1 MKPIYAHAAGALA
14 LSFTIAACV
23 PAPDSTPAPEQVAT
37 ATPPATPT
45 PSAAPLPPPPVE
57 ANWIDR
63 PQTAGT
69 WRFSGSQAAFVE
81 RDSQGG
87 PVAPSTPLFIM
98 ECNGNAVRLSTQMP
112 RQGARAMAIRTET
125 ASRTLP
131 LSPVSGSAE
140 PAFAFTDLQPRDPLL
155 DAMALTRGRF
165 AVEVQGAPS
174 LYLPAWA
181 EVTRVIE
188 DCRR

>member
-37 ATPPATPT
+37 ATPTPT
-45 PSAAPLPPPPVE
+45 PSATPLPPPPVE

-63 PQTAGT
+63 PQTAGN
-69 WRFSGSQAAFVE
+69 WRFSGNQAAFVE

-87 PVAPSTPLFIM
+87 QAPPSTPLFIM
-98 ECNGNAVRLSTQMP
+98 ECNGNAVRLSTQLP
-112 RQGARAMAIRTET
+112 RQGARAMIIRTET

-131 LSPVSGSAE
+131 LSPGSGSAQ
-140 PAFAFTDLQPRDPLL
+140 PTFAFTDLQSRDPLL

-165 AVEVQGAPS
+165 AVEVQGARS

>member
-37 ATPPATPT
+37 ATPTPT
-45 PSAAPLPPPPVE
+45 PSATPLPPPPVE

-69 WRFSGSQAAFVE
+69 WRYVSEPGETLAIFANNAGEAQAVLSCRVGE
-81 RDSQGG
+81 RVVG
-87 PVAPSTPLFIM
+87 L
-98 ECNGNAVRLSTQMP
+98 
-112 RQGARAMAIRTET
+112 ARAGRATSSATVTIRTET
-125 ASRTLP
+125 ASRTLAAQA
-131 LSPVSGSAE
+131 SGSTLPNTVATVQ
-140 PAFAFTDLQPRDPLL
+140 ARDPLL
-155 DAMALTRGRF
+155 DAIALTRGRF
-165 AVEVQGAPS
+165 AMEVPGRPA

>member
-1 MKPIYAHAAGALA
+1 MKPIYALAAGAFA

-37 ATPPATPT
+37 ATPTPT
-45 PSAAPLPPPPVE
+45 PAPSATPLSPPPVE

-63 PQTAGT
+63 PQTAGN
-69 WRFSGSQAAFVE
+69 WRYVSEPGETLAIFTDTAGEAQAVLSCRVGE
-81 RDSQGG
+81 RVVG
-87 PVAPSTPLFIM
+87 L
-98 ECNGNAVRLSTQMP
+98 
-112 RQGARAMAIRTET
+112 ARAGRATGSATVTIRTET
-125 ASRTLP
+125 ASRTLAAQA
-131 LSPVSGSAE
+131 SGSA
-140 PAFAFTDLQPRDPLL
+140 QPTTVATVQARDPLL
-155 DAMALTRGRF
+155 DAIALTRGRF
-165 AVEVQGAPS
+165 AMEMPGRPA

>member
-1 MKPIYAHAAGALA
+1 MKPIYAHLAGAIG

-23 PAPDSTPAPEQVAT
+23 PAPDSTPAPQTA
-37 ATPPATPT
+37 ATPTPSPT
-45 PSAAPLPPPPVE
+45 PSAAPLPPPPNE

-69 WRFSGSQAAFVE
+69 WRFSGNQAAFVE
-81 RDSQGG
+81 RDSRGG
-87 PVAPSTPLFIM
+87 TVAPSTPLFIM
-98 ECNGNAVRLSTQMP
+98 ECTGNALRLSTQLSRP
-112 RQGARAMAIRTET
+112 GARAMAIRTET

-188 DCRR
+188 GCRR

>member
-37 ATPPATPT
+37 TTPTPTPT
-45 PSAAPLPPPPVE
+45 PSATLPPPPVE

-63 PQTAGT
+63 PQTAGN
-69 WRFSGSQAAFVE
+69 WRYVSEPGETLAIFTDTAGEAQAVLSCRVGE
-81 RDSQGG
+81 RVVG
-87 PVAPSTPLFIM
+87 L
-98 ECNGNAVRLSTQMP
+98 
-112 RQGARAMAIRTET
+112 ARAGRANGSATVTIRTET
-125 ASRTLP
+125 ASRTLAAQA
-131 LSPVSGSAE
+131 SGSA
-140 PAFAFTDLQPRDPLL
+140 QPTTVATVQARDPLL
-155 DAMALTRGRF
+155 DAIALTRGRF
-165 AVEVQGAPS
+165 AMEVPGRPA

-181 EVTRVIE
+181 EVARVVE

>member
-37 ATPPATPT
+37 ATPAPTPT
-45 PSAAPLPPPPVE
+45 PSASPLPPPVQTD
-57 ANWIDR
+57 WIGR
-63 PQTAGT
+63 PQTAGN
-69 WRFSGSQAAFVE
+69 WRYVSEPGETLAIFADTQGEAQAVLSCRMGE
-81 RDSQGG
+81 RVID
-87 PVAPSTPLFIM
+87 L
-98 ECNGNAVRLSTQMP
+98 
-112 RQGARAMAIRTET
+112 ARAGRATGSATVTIRTET
-125 ASRTLP
+125 ASRTLAAQA
-131 LSPVSGSAE
+131 SGS
-140 PAFAFTDLQPRDPLL
+140 TQPITVATVQARDPLL
-155 DAMALTRGRF
+155 DAIALTRGRF
-165 AVEVQGAPS
+165 AMEVPGRPA